1 MLQFL
6 KKLDTR
12 AAAFKVH
19 NWKPNIRQSGVAPLG
34 QPLLGGRHNQ
44 SMVDRGFFYVFADK
58 IGTVVG
64 NDGAPCAIG
73 NYFPVWVPD
82 ASYTYVVKGV
92 WPEALWKQRKLT
104 HEKCEEYLVLCRD
117 GYTGRKRNLDAIKE
131 AELETATSAESLQNT
146 KRIKATL
153 YKPMKEFPVLNRWR
167 ALFLED
173 APDAMRFPILVIL
186 APSHCGKTELAM
198 SLFNAPLKVQIG
210 NLQHFP
216 ERMRAF
222 KRGHHD
228 GIVADDVR
236 DLSFV
241 VKHQEKFQGKYS
253 EPVEFGSSACGGY
266 SYSRYLYK
274 IPFVVTINYS
284 TSGLELLQEDDFLS
298 KAENRVLLELTEPP
312 FVDDS
317 AVVVSPD
324 KR

>member
-1 MLQFL
+1 MLQFR

-131 AELETATSAESLQNT
+131 AELETATAAEILQNT

-153 YKPMKEFPVLNRWR
+153 YKPMKEFPVLTRWR

-222 KRGHHD
+222 KRGHH
-228 GIVADDVR
+228 GTLTADICTR
-236 DLSFV
+236 SHLS
-241 VKHQEKFQGKYS
+241 
-253 EPVEFGSSACGGY
+253 
-266 SYSRYLYK
+266 
-274 IPFVVTINYS
+274 
-284 TSGLELLQEDDFLS
+284 
-298 KAENRVLLELTEPP
+298 
-312 FVDDS
+312 
-317 AVVVSPD
+317 
-324 KR
+324 